1 MVEDLLLDRQGGNP
15 NTTHT
20 LGLNS
25 LTKTKQKYNLTDIW
39 WKENPDKKLF
49 TYHNKFQQ
57 ILSRIDRFYLLQNQ
71 QIKNTAITPNN
82 LSDYDAITVILKIK
96 KNNPKTPGILELNTS
111 ILQQKYF
118 QKLFKCFWWDWQ
130 SQPKNYASLNKWW
143 EVGKIYFK
151 ILAIQFSTQ
160 KKQKMNKTLQK
171 LTQNILQEKIKKQ
184 HLMKIKYKSG
194 KII

>member
-1 MVEDLLLDRQGGNP
+1 MVEDLLLERQGGNP

-25 LTKTKQKYNLTDIW
+25 LTKKTKQKYNLTDIW
-39 WKENPDKKLF
+39 RKENPDKKLF

-57 ILSRIDRFYLLQNQ
+57 ILSRIDCFYLLQNQ

-118 QKLFKCFWWDWQ
+118 QKLFKCFW
-130 SQPKNYASLNKWW
+130 
-143 EVGKIYFK
+143 
-151 ILAIQFSTQ
+151 
-160 KKQKMNKTLQK
+160 
-171 LTQNILQEKIKKQ
+171 
-184 HLMKIKYKSG
+184 
-194 KII
+194 